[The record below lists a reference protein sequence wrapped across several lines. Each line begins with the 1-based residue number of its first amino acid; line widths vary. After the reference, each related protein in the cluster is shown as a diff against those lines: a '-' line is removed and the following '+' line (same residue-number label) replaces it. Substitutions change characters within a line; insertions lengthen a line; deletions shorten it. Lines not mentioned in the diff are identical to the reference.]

1 MYFQD
6 INSKEELRKEYKRL
20 SKLLH
25 PDLGGTEEKFKEMLN
40 EYQEKTKHSSSGASD
55 GTNESKFNFDSM
67 TEDLKKAFMASAAM
81 EGVEVEI
88 IGTWIWLS
96 GNTIVYKTTLKEVGY
111 RWASKKKMWYFGE
124 TSTKGR
130 GKTSIEDIR
139 KKYGSEI
146 VNKKNIKKIS

>member
-1 MYFQD
+1 MYFQN

-20 SKLLH
+20 SKKLH
-25 PDLGGTEEKFKEMLN
+25 PDLGGSEEEFKKMLN
-40 EYQEKTKHSSSGASD
+40 EYQEKMKHPSGDPREAK
-55 GTNESKFNFDSM
+55 ESNFDFDSM
-67 TEDLKKAFMASAAM
+67 TEDFKRAFMASAAM

-96 GNTIVYKTTLKEVGY
+96 GNTIIHKTTLKEVGY
-111 RWASKKKMWYFGE
+111 RWACKKKMWYFGE

-130 GKTSIEDIR
+130 GKTTIEEIR
-139 KKYGSEI
+139 NKYGSEI